1 MKESE
6 GRIVIGVDSLPQSR
20 RALSWAVAEAEL
32 WGASLDVV
40 HAWLFPLALQ
50 EGRGLTSLDPEL
62 LERGSRAIL
71 EGAVESVGTVGIEL
85 SPRLVEGEP
94 VPVLTRLAAGA
105 DLLVVGSRGH
115 GGFTGRVLGSVS
127 QRCLETAPC
136 PVVVVPHDAKPRTR
150 TIVVGVDGSEPSCA
164 ALQWAV
170 AEAARRRTPLEVVN
184 AYRDAEV
191 VLPFGPAT
199 TSDHER
205 REQMS
210 SSLLDHMIAGAV
222 GPARPPQIETISSP
236 LAPAA
241 ALRDAAATAA
251 LLVVGS
257 RGRGG
262 LRGLGL
268 GSVSLQCVH
277 HAACPVVVVHGERA
291 MGREVR

>member
-1 MKESE
+1 MKESR
-6 GRIVIGVDSLPQSR
+6 GRIVVGVDASPQSR

-32 WGASLDVV
+32 WGATLDVV

-50 EGRGLTSLDPEL
+50 EGRGPTSLHPEL
-62 LERGSRAIL
+62 VERGSRAIL
-71 EGAVESVGTVGIEL
+71 EGAVASVGTTGIEL
-85 SPRLVEGEP
+85 SPMLVEGEP
-94 VPVLTRLAAGA
+94 VPELARLAAGA

-115 GGFTGRVLGSVS
+115 GGFAGRLIGSVG
-127 QRCLETAPC
+127 QRCLDSAPC

-164 ALQWAV
+164 ALHWAV
-170 AEAARRRTPLEVVN
+170 AEARRRRTRLEVVN
-184 AYRDAEV
+184 AYRETEV
-191 VLPFGPAT
+191 MLPFGPAT

-205 REQMS
+205 REQNS
-210 SSLLDHMIAGAV
+210 SSLLDHMVAGAI
-222 GPARPPQIETISSP
+222 GPARAPQIETISSP
-236 LAPAA
+236 LGAAA

-277 HAACPVVVVHGERA
+277 HAACPVVVVHGHEA
-291 MGREVR
+291 DEP

>member
-1 MKESE
+1 MRQSE
-6 GRIVIGVDSLPQSR
+6 GRIVVGVDASPNSR

-32 WGASLDVV
+32 WGAALDVV
-40 HAWLFPLALQ
+40 HAWIFPLALQ
-50 EGRGLTSLDPEL
+50 EGRGLTSLDPEV

-71 EGAVESVGTVGIEL
+71 DGAVASVGTTGIEL
-85 SPRLVEGEP
+85 SPMLVEGEA
-94 VPVLTRLAAGA
+94 VPVLNRLAAGA

-127 QRCLETAPC
+127 QRCLESAPC

-164 ALQWAV
+164 ALHWAI
-170 AEAARRRTPLEVVN
+170 AEATRRRTRLEVVN
-184 AYRDAEV
+184 AYRETQV
-191 VLPFGPAT
+191 VFPFGPGT
-199 TSDHER
+199 SSDHER
-205 REQMS
+205 REQSS
-210 SSLLDHMIAGAV
+210 SSLLDHMVAGV
-222 GPARPPQIETISSP
+222 GPGRVPEIETISSP
-236 LAPAA
+236 LGAAA
-241 ALRDAAATAA
+241 ALRDAATTAA

-277 HAACPVVVVHGERA
+277 HAACPVVVVHGEQA

>member
-1 MKESE
+1 
-6 GRIVIGVDSLPQSR
+6 
-20 RALSWAVAEAEL
+20 LSWAVAEAEL

-85 SPRLVEGEP
+85 SPMLVEGEP
-94 VPVLTRLAAGA
+94 VPVLTRLAAEA

-115 GGFTGRVLGSVS
+115 GAFTGRVLGSVS

-136 PVVVVPHDAKPRTR
+136 PVVVVPHDARPRTR

-170 AEAARRRTPLEVVN
+170 AEAARRRTRLEVVN
-184 AYRDAEV
+184 AYRETEI
-191 VLPFGPAT
+191 VLPFGAT
-199 TSDHER
+199 TASDHER

-210 SSLLDHMIAGAV
+210 ASLLEHMIAGAV
-222 GPARPPQIETISSP
+222 GRSTPPEIETISSP
-236 LAPAA
+236 LGAAA
-241 ALRDAAATAA
+241 ALRDAATTAA

-257 RGRGG
+257 RGQGG
-262 LRGLGL
+262 LRGLGI
-268 GSVSLQCVH
+268 GSVSLHCVH
-277 HAACPVVVVHGERA
+277 HAPCPVAVVHGGPAGSRHEP
-291 MGREVR
+291 G